1 MNNKDIETLSVNAVR
16 ECITITDHLEQS
28 ISDNDKEPSW
38 DGSIIIYGDK
48 KGDKSKFLGKVP
60 VQVKGKRE
68 SKQSKN
74 EISYK
79 MKVSDLRNYLIDGG
93 CFLFMVYI
101 NPNNMKK
108 KIYYNAL
115 TPIKL
120 EKILENVV
128 KQKTKSIRL
137 KNFPLDNNKKENILL
152 NFHNDCTRQTS
163 FKRIDYI
170 EIEEIGK
177 IKSIEEI
184 IIPFASITK
193 PVSYKML
200 LENEVYIYA
209 RLHNNST
216 LIPVNALPKV
226 NTISNYIDC
235 NISVDDKAYYDK
247 MRIIRKIDGFTL
259 CIGESLKLIFKD
271 NEDEFKINYKSS
283 SKARVLAKD
292 LEFNIKILEAGY
304 FRINDEIIEIDRKK
318 LSYTNFDLD
327 QMKQKLE
334 FTKDVVKTLDILGC
348 KEDINFNELE
358 KQDLKHL
365 NVLISAFVYDR
376 NIVIN
381 EDTGNSLRYVS
392 VGNLKFLLFFEE
404 LEANNKFKLN
414 NFFDVHLY
422 SKHIEEDKET
432 KYYDVSQFLTLSTND
447 ILTLNNIDFT
457 KIILDFKEINHNK
470 YTFPSA
476 NSFLIELLLALD
488 KANGVRKEEIADTCV
503 ELAQWIRTSPDD
515 ELEQEIKILN
525 LLQVYK
531 RQRNLT
537 DSEIDEL
544 YRIIENK
551 SEDYQSMVGSY
562 LLLDQQRQANRY
574 FMKMSDIDQDNFRK
588 FPIYH
593 FWKNY

>member
-1 MNNKDIETLSVNAVR
+1 M
-16 ECITITDHLEQS
+16 
-28 ISDNDKEPSW
+28 
-38 DGSIIIYGDK
+38 
-48 KGDKSKFLGKVP
+48 
-60 VQVKGKRE
+60 KGKI
-68 SKQSKN
+68 KKNQSSD
-74 EISYK
+74 EISYS
-79 MKVSDLRNYLIDGG
+79 MKVSDLRNYVNDGG
-93 CFLFMVYI
+93 CFLFVVYI
-101 NPNNMKK
+101 NPGNTQET

-120 EKILENVV
+120 KNILKNIS
-128 KQKTKSIRL
+128 KQKNKSLKLKAFPTENGKKEIIL
-137 KNFPLDNNKKENILL
+137 KNFYM
-152 NFHNDCTRQTS
+152 DCKRQTS
-163 FKRIDYI
+163 FNLNDCIQLDQIGKIDK
-170 EIEEIGK
+170 IEEIV
-177 IKSIEEI
+177 
-184 IIPFASITK
+184 IPISSTSKFQ
-193 PVSYKML
+193 SYKTL
-200 LENEVYIYA
+200 LENDHYFYA
-209 RLHNNST
+209 RLKGSST

-226 NTISNYIDC
+226 HSISNIMNT
-235 NISVDDKAYYDK
+235 NISVNGKIYYNK
-247 MRIIRKIDGFTL
+247 IKIIRKLNQYIL
-259 CIGESLKLIFKD
+259 RIGESLNLIFNESD
-271 NEDEFKINYKSS
+271 NHFKINYESS

-292 LEFNIKILEAGY
+292 LEFNIKILEEGY

-318 LSYTNFDLD
+318 LSYSNFNIN

-348 KEDINFNELE
+348 KEDINFNKLE
-358 KQDLKHL
+358 EQDLKHL
-365 NVLISAFVYDR
+365 NILISAFVYDR
-376 NIVIN
+376 NIVVN
-381 EDTGNSLRYVS
+381 EDIGNSLRYVN

-414 NFFDVHLY
+414 DFFDVHLS
-422 SKHIEEDKET
+422 SKYIEEDKET

-457 KIILDFKEINHNK
+457 KIILDFKEIDHNK

-488 KANGVRKEEIADTCV
+488 KAKGIRKEEITETCV

-537 DSEIDEL
+537 DAEIDEL

-551 SEDYQSMVGSY
+551 SKNYQYMVGAY
-562 LLLDQQRQANRY
+562 LLLEQQRQSNRY

-593 FWKNY
+593 FWKND